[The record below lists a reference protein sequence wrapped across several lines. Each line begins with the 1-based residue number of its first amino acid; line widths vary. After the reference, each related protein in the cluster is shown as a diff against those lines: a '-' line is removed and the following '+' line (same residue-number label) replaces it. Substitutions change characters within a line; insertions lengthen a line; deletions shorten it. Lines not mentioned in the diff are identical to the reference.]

1 MNLRNKL
8 KCRIA
13 MYCRLLRAKKNTHE
27 VLSYNEC
34 LVQLMPSGDGNMS
47 LKSLI
52 NRQFTPE

>member
-27 VLSYNEC
+27 VM
-34 LVQLMPSGDGNMS
+34 QLMPSGDGNMS